1 MAAVIGSNSI
11 PPEDA
16 HRLISAH
23 NGNVALLYIWQ
34 SMNSRF
40 DAEAAARD
48 LCMTTGEITA
58 AKEKLDRLFAS
69 ASLSD
74 VTAANKPAP
83 EAEKPP
89 QYNAQ
94 DVKTILASGGDFKPV
109 VEETARILGHPLST
123 PDIATL
129 LKIYDW
135 LGMPAEVMM
144 ELVNYCSELSRER
157 FGASRRLPVRE
168 IYNEASR
175 WAAEGILSLDAAEKY
190 IHEQKHLR
198 TRTAEIAAV
207 MKLDASRITV
217 TPLRNIESWIAMGFD
232 NEAVAEAY
240 DRTFTNT
247 GGLSWKYM
255 DAILRKWHAAG
266 LHTIKAILE
275 KDSPKAHIKQP
286 AKSTGMNKDDIS
298 DFLNDSN
305 SRG

>member
-1 MAAVIGSNSI
+1 MAALIAGNSI

-16 HRLISAH
+16 RRLISAH
-23 NGNVALLYIWQ
+23 DGNVALLYIWQ
-34 SMNSRF
+34 SVNGRF

-58 AKEKLDRLFAS
+58 AKEKLDRLFAF
-69 ASLSD
+69 ASP
-74 VTAANKPAP
+74 AAGPVESRPAP

-123 PDIATL
+123 TDIATL
-129 LKIYDW
+129 LRIYDW

-157 FGASRRLPVRE
+157 FGASRRLPVRD

-175 WAAEGILSLDAAEKY
+175 WAAEGILTLDAAEKHM
-190 IHEQKHLR
+190 HEQKQLR

-207 MKLDASRITV
+207 LKLDASRITA
-217 TPLRNIESWIAMGFD
+217 TPLRNIESWIGMGFD

-275 KDSPKAHIKQP
+275 KDNPKTHGKQP
-286 AKSTGMNKDDIS
+286 AKNTGVNKDDIS
-298 DFLNDSN
+298 VFLNDSD